1 MNDLLLTMYDFL
13 TTNSKY
19 ITIFIIVFLTIIITV
34 SVYKYHKNKEGLA
47 NPFEAIFKIFQM
59 IGEIFTDI
67 FELFAN
73 VGDIFAMI
81 MCPISVFTHIDT
93 CAYYWS
99 LDKLFY
105 FIWLIV
111 WLFCFIFIYIPLWL
125 ASIILCI
132 CIGKWM
138 GGCWTI
144 SVNDVCP
151 TKKGFFNG
159 VENFYEILFGGR
171 LLYRNRS
178 DINTCYCVPA
188 LKYLFDPLTKYKSL
202 APNSDSGGR
211 GGGSASFIVP
221 CIILGIVVVANYKKK
236 TQ

>member
-1 MNDLLLTMYDFL
+1 MNDLLITMYDFL
-13 TTNSKY
+13 ANNSKY
-19 ITIFIIVFLTIIITV
+19 ITLFIIVFLTIIITV
-34 SVYKYHKNKEGLA
+34 SVYEYHKKKEGLA
-47 NPFEAIFKIFQM
+47 NPFDAIFKIFDM
-59 IGEIFTDI
+59 IGSIFTSI

-73 VGDIFAMI
+73 IGDIFAMI
-81 MCPISVFTHIDT
+81 MCPISVFTNIDT
-93 CAYYWS
+93 CAYYWF
-99 LDKLFY
+99 LDELFY

-159 VENFYEILFGGR
+159 VENFYQILFGGR
-171 LLYRNRS
+171 LLYRNKS
-178 DINTCYCVPA
+178 DINKCYCVPA
-188 LKYLFDPLTKYKSL
+188 LRYLFDPLTKYRSL
-202 APNSDSGGR
+202 SPKSDSGSKS
-211 GGGSASFIVP
+211 GGSASFIVP

-236 TQ
+236 T